1 MDRQSAVSC
10 QTPLETA
17 WCVGRGNSPGPILL
31 LGPPGVGKG
40 TQAKEMG
47 RLWGIPHISTGDL
60 LRSNVTRGTSLGRIA
75 QKIMNRGEL
84 VPDSLVCEIVSTRL
98 QDPDTL
104 CGCIFD
110 GFPRTLSQAVWLEN
124 RLSALGF
131 RSSIIAISIR
141 MAQEQLLRRITGR
154 RTCPVCQT
162 VYNVNLNPPKR
173 EGFCDVDGAAV
184 VQRTDDAEQVLNER
198 VRTYEMLT
206 APVVEHYRAL
216 ERFVS
221 VNGDR
226 SIGEVA
232 VEIESAV
239 ARLRQERS
247 ENGGLCTRTEAY

>member
-1 MDRQSAVSC
+1 MDYQSAVSC
-10 QTPLETA
+10 QTPMENTWSIGLET
-17 WCVGRGNSPGPILL
+17 GPGPILL

-60 LRSNVTRGTSLGRIA
+60 LRSNVSQGTSLGRMA

-98 QDPDTL
+98 QDPDTFS
-104 CGCIFD
+104 GCIFD
-110 GFPRTLSQAVWLEN
+110 GFPRTLSQTVWLEN
-124 RLSALGF
+124 RLSSLGF

-141 MAQEQLLRRITGR
+141 IAHEHLLRRITGR

-173 EGFCDVDGAAV
+173 EGLCDFDGAAV

-206 APVVEHYRAL
+206 APVVEHYRVL
-216 ERFVS
+216 GRFVS

-226 SIGEVA
+226 AIGEVA
-232 VEIESAV
+232 GEIASAV
-239 ARLRQERS
+239 ARLRQEPAGS
-247 ENGGLCTRTEAY
+247 GDLHTRTEA